1 MSNHT
6 HSADVAY
13 IRDKML
19 DEQPAPALSKGI
31 VAWLRESLF
40 SSIPYTILTLFC
52 IYVLYV
58 VIPPIVSFMLTN
70 AVWTG
75 ADRSVCATEAQ
86 GGIQPDGWFGACWA
100 YVGAYTNQFVY
111 GRYPDAEQWRV
122 NIVGILFF
130 GGLIPLLMPSAP
142 FKRENILF
150 VSVIFP
156 LAALILLTGGHFD
169 IVGLYLP
176 LAIIAVIALGG
187 AYAFAFFSES
197 DPLPSLKAVAAI
209 FAGLFILLFILG
221 FDFGLSHVET
231 EVWGGLAGDARCGG
245 DRHRRVAAARH
256 RWRSA
261 VGPRCRLSNF
271 FSVVFIEFWRGVP
284 LITVLFM
291 SSVDAAAVPAGGRH
305 LRQAAARA
313 DRRCAVLLGLYGRG
327 GARRPAGHPQGA
339 VPKAPW
345 RSGSPSGRMMRM
357 IILPQALKL
366 VIPGIVNT
374 FIGLFKDT
382 TLVLIIGL
390 FDFLG
395 HHPVVLHGPDLVVA
409 RANPVRACFAAA
421 LSSGSS
427 VSPCRAT
434 PCSWNASSIPVT
446 NDKEKAGKMSE
457 EGCCARRPRSCKGR
471 RSRPS
476 KMAISDAPM
485 SPSRSSKMHKWY
497 GDFHVLRDINL
508 KVMRGERIV
517 ICGPSGSGKST
528 MIRCINRLEEH
539 QKGQDHRRRHR
550 ADRRPQE
557 DRRNPPR
564 SRHGVPALQPV
575 PALTAWKT
583 ARWRRSG
590 CARCPRRKPRAR
602 DALPERVKIRRAG
615 EQVSRPAVGR
625 PAAARGHCPL
635 AVHEPA
641 HHAVRRADIG
651 ARPGNDQGSARHHG
665 GLAEGMTMLCV
676 THEMGFARQVANR
689 VIFMDQGQIVEQ
701 NEPEDFFDNPQ
712 HERTKLFLSQILH

>member
-13 IRDKML
+13 VRDKML

-231 EVWGGLAGDARCGG
+231 EVWGGLLVTLVIAVTGI
-245 DRHRRVAAARH
+245 AASLPLGIALALGR
-256 RWRSA
+256 RSA
-261 VGPRCRLSNF
+261 LPIVRF

-291 SSVDAAAVPAGGRH
+291 SSVMLPLFLPEGVTFDKLLRALIGVALFSSAYMAEVVRGG
-305 LRQAAARA
+305 LQALPKGQYEGAMA
-313 DRRCAVLLGLYGRG
+313 LGLNWS
-327 GARRPAGHPQGA
+327 Q
-339 VPKAPW
+339 
-345 RSGSPSGRMMRM
+345 MMRM

-395 HHPVVLHGPDLVVA
+395 QIQSSYSDPTWSSPVQSLSGYF
-409 RANPVRACFAAA
+409 FAAIIYWIFCF
-421 LSSGSS
+421 S
-427 VSPCRAT
+427 
-434 PCSWNASSIPVT
+434 
-446 NDKEKAGKMSE
+446 MSRYSMFME
-457 EGCCARRPRSCKGR
+457 RKLDTG
-471 RSRPS
+471 
-476 KMAISDAPM
+476 
-485 SPSRSSKMHKWY
+485 HK
-497 GDFHVLRDINL
+497 R
-508 KVMRGERIV
+508 
-517 ICGPSGSGKST
+517 
-528 MIRCINRLEEH
+528 
-539 QKGQDHRRRHR
+539 
-550 ADRRPQE
+550 
-557 DRRNPPR
+557 
-564 SRHGVPALQPV
+564 
-575 PALTAWKT
+575 
-583 ARWRRSG
+583 
-590 CARCPRRKPRAR
+590 
-602 DALPERVKIRRAG
+602 
-615 EQVSRPAVGR
+615 
-625 PAAARGHCPL
+625 
-635 AVHEPA
+635 
-641 HHAVRRADIG
+641 
-651 ARPGNDQGSARHHG
+651 
-665 GLAEGMTMLCV
+665 
-676 THEMGFARQVANR
+676 
-689 VIFMDQGQIVEQ
+689 
-701 NEPEDFFDNPQ
+701 
-712 HERTKLFLSQILH
+712 